1 MDNKKLL
8 QEFLNYLNYE
18 KGYSPLTYQAYKNDL
33 NQFLENYKKSLTKI
47 TGGDIE
53 KFIEDLHLAENS
65 QKTIARKIAALK
77 SFFKFLYREEYL
89 ETNPA
94 NGIAIPKQA
103 KRLPKIL
110 SQKEIGSIFDTLRT
124 ISPAE
129 YRDKAILELLYSS
142 GLRVSE
148 IVSLKYADLNSVD
161 RLIKVSGKGS
171 KERIVPIGQQAAKAI
186 QDYLKYCREKIIP
199 SRNIEELFISL
210 NGKALTRQRIWQI
223 IKEILA
229 RTAIIKNVSPH
240 TLRHSFATHLIEK
253 GADLRTVQEMLG
265 HANIATTEIYTNIS
279 REHLKKVYRTAHPR
293 A

>member
-18 KGYSPLTYQAYKNDL
+18 KGYSPLTYQAYKHDL
-33 NQFLENYKKSLTKI
+33 NQFLENNKKSLTKI

-53 KFIEDLHLAENS
+53 KFIENLHLAENS

-94 NGIAIPKQA
+94 NSIAIPKQA

-110 SQKEIGSIFDTLRT
+110 SQKEVGSIFDSLQT

-148 IVSLKYADLNSVD
+148 IVSLKYADLNSAD
-161 RLIKVSGKGS
+161 RLVKVSGKGS

-186 QDYLKYCREKIIP
+186 QDYLKNCREKIIP
-199 SRNIEELFISL
+199 GRNTEELFISL

-223 IKEILA
+223 IKDILA